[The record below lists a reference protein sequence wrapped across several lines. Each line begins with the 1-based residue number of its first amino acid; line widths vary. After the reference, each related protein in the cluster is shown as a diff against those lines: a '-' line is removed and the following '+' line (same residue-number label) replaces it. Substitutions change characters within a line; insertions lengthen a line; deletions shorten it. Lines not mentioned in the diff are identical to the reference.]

1 MQEENYKKMNKIVF
15 LIGLLFS
22 PLAALMTFIIT
33 YEEYKHH
40 FSENK
45 TSAKKA
51 LGTALITFLIFLT
64 LSFLISIII
73 NKII

>member
-1 MQEENYKKMNKIVF
+1 MYGEYYKKMNKIVF

-22 PLAALMTFIIT
+22 PLAALMSFAIT

-40 FSENK
+40 FPEFK
-45 TSAKKA
+45 IAVKKA

-73 NKII
+73 NKSI

>member
-1 MQEENYKKMNKIVF
+1 MYGEYYKKMNKIVF

-22 PLAALMTFIIT
+22 PLAALMSFLIT

-40 FSENK
+40 FPEFK
-45 TSAKKA
+45 ISAKKA
-51 LGTALITFLIFLT
+51 LGTALVTFLVFVT